1 MLYNTAMLYIVATLA
16 GCAAKK
22 PVTRAKVTIPPE
34 CIKEVEKS
42 PQTICTGED
51 IQHMHCYGL
60 RVTYVRGCEQVA
72 AK

>member
-1 MLYNTAMLYIVATLA
+1 MLFIASLLYLS
-16 GCAAKK
+16 GCTAKK
-22 PVTRAKVTIPPE
+22 PVRTGKVVLKPE
-34 CIKEVEKS
+34 CIKEVQKS

-60 RVTYVRGCEQVA
+60 RVTYVRGCEQVS